1 MDFKSEEGRR
11 VAVDLIR
18 ISDIV
23 LLNKSDEQ
31 VEAMG
36 LGREALDQ
44 INKKAIHLNVQAR
57 RGEDIESE
65 SGMWPGYDPALQG
78 KTGISHRF
86 GPPGEKPV
94 AVVVVVTICY

>member
-11 VAVDLIR
+11 VAVDLIG

-44 INKKAIHLNVQAR
+44 INKKAIHLNVQAS
-57 RGEDIESE
+57 ILLS
-65 SGMWPGYDPALQG
+65 SS
-78 KTGISHRF
+78 I
-86 GPPGEKPV
+86 
-94 AVVVVVTICY
+94 VTRCCQC

>member
-11 VAVDLIR
+11 VAVDLIG

-31 VEAMG
+31 IEAMG

-44 INKKAIHLNVQAR
+44 INKKAIHLNVQASILLASIR
-57 RGEDIESE
+57 SDQMRCCQC
-65 SGMWPGYDPALQG
+65 W
-78 KTGISHRF
+78 SHF
-86 GPPGEKPV
+86 YS
-94 AVVVVVTICY
+94 VTR